1 MGSFIWYKLS
11 NNSKILNSTT
21 SFTHNYKKLVTT
33 YIIIIIII
41 SIIIIINTII
51 ITIKWIV
58 GTKCFVTV
66 CDKTG
71 FNITGYF

>member
-11 NNSKILNSTT
+11 NNLNILNSTT
-21 SFTHNYKKLVTT
+21 SFAHNYKKLVTT
-33 YIIIIIII
+33 YIIIIIIT

-51 ITIKWIV
+51 FTIKWIV

-66 CDKTG
+66 PDKTG
-71 FNITGYF
+71 FNITGFF